1 MLVKFENTKLD
12 NIWQNLN
19 QPNTYVVNFGE
30 PSYHS
35 ISCQLRF
42 SSFIEKCKTGI
53 VLRELQVYTVH
64 RSGVW
69 STVVLMGLARLR
81 GTRGH
86 DLHANTDRL
95 GKKHSPL
102 TSLRCFIVISLRP
115 LFSSDQLGLRSWT
128 SSSPV
133 SYPTPHVTFYFKHT
147 TNYHYSPTVVC
158 FLCLDHCKI
167 TNSTTL

>member
-1 MLVKFENTKLD
+1 MNPVPTQLL
-12 NIWQNLN
+12 I
-19 QPNTYVVNFGE
+19 Y
-30 PSYHS
+30 
-35 ISCQLRF
+35 QLRF
-42 SSFIEKCKTGI
+42 SSFIDY
-53 VLRELQVYTVH
+53 REMVNWQTSERVAGVYCRLH

-133 SYPTPHVTFYFKHT
+133 SYPTPHVTFYFKRT
-147 TNYHYSPTVVC
+147 TNYHYSPKLVC